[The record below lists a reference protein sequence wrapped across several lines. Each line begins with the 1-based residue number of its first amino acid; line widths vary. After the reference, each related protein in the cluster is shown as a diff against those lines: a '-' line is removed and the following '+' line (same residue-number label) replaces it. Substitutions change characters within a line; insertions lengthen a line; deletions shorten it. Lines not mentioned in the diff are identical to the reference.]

1 MIEETYAQIK
11 KSNQKTVS
19 NAVYFIPFDTHR
31 HRYLFLLEMA
41 EYQKYMVQYLGP
53 DAMDEIIPPT
63 LQAELDK
70 AARGEPAKKKHVLV
84 VHDEMVM
91 GAFDG
96 NKKTWQG
103 NGVQELPR
111 KSLGPVVMCS
121 EYLSEKK
128 GPMVLKGEVWENAP
142 DELCMELR
150 KAYQELNGSDEFAKH
165 DDVRTRVLI
174 LPGKSREG
182 YWEGQH
188 VVEQWQ
194 RLARPVFEL
203 LHPDCVGV
211 WQYDN
216 SSGHN
221 LFAPDALVATR
232 LNANPGGQQPPMR
245 KGWFIRLE
253 MVETEVGKFEV
264 WTKEEQSMVFE
275 PKDRIARDFSY
286 TYQEQGPNGKKMK
299 VTQRYTKGEVIDPD
313 DARLALL
320 IGKPQ
325 GAWQVRLCC
334 V

>member
-1 MIEETYAQIK
+1 
-11 KSNQKTVS
+11 
-19 NAVYFIPFDTHR
+19 
-31 HRYLFLLEMA
+31 MA

-70 AARGEPAKKKHVLV
+70 AARGEPAKKEHVQV
-84 VHDEMVM
+84 VRDEMVM

-203 LHPDCVGV
+203 LHPGCVGV
-211 WQYDN
+211 WQVRQQQRPQPVRPGRAGGD
-216 SSGHN
+216 
-221 LFAPDALVATR
+221 APERQSRGPAATYAQGVVHSVR
-232 LNANPGGQQPPMR
+232 DGGDGGGGVR
-245 KGWFIRLE
+245 GVDE
-253 MVETEVGKFEV
+253 G
-264 WTKEEQSMVFE
+264 
-275 PKDRIARDFSY
+275 
-286 TYQEQGPNGKKMK
+286 
-299 VTQRYTKGEVIDPD
+299 
-313 DARLALL
+313 
-320 IGKPQ
+320 
-325 GAWQVRLCC
+325 GAEHGV
-334 V
+334 